1 VRLEEGAIYT
11 PWVCLQWVLRAV
23 SISKQVEYEQL
34 DLISDIRFNSETDFL
49 VVELLGSRYEH
60 LDQVKQLP
68 SLEAIEVESAVEGA
82 NSGRI

>member
-23 SISKQVEYEQL
+23 SIRKQVEYEQL

-49 VVELLGSRYEH
+49 VVELLGR
-60 LDQVKQLP
+60 
-68 SLEAIEVESAVEGA
+68 
-82 NSGRI
+82 R